1 MPWEVGELRPEIGEI
16 GPEIGEIAHRPE
28 SGGAR
33 GARGGNQPPGAMSAR
48 AWGSRSP
55 RSPQSPGASPVI
67 SGVVQWLEVQSH

>member
-1 MPWEVGELRPEIGEI
+1 MPWEIGELRPEIGEI

-28 SGGAR
+28 SG
-33 GARGGNQPPGAMSAR
+33 ARGGNQPPGAAGAR
-48 AWGSRSP
+48 AWGA

>member
-1 MPWEVGELRPEIGEI
+1 MPWEVGAIGELGLEIGEI

-28 SGGAR
+28 SG
-33 GARGGNQPPGAMSAR
+33 ARGGNQPPGATGAR
-48 AWGSRSP
+48 AWGARSP